1 MKSERIHEFWKL
13 HDLVCKE
20 GDCCACNACVDIC
33 PSNCIHFETDIY
45 GYSYAIINKD
55 KCVNCG
61 LCKKTCSQL
70 VDNDYFYPKICYA
83 AWSIDSNVR
92 FRSASGGIATEIY
105 RAVVEEGGAI
115 CGVKMDQQ
123 FRAIFSIEEDFGA
136 VENFQNSKYV
146 FSDTCEIYKKI
157 AEKLI
162 AKHQKIV
169 FIGLPC
175 QVAGLLRYIETL
187 RISTANLVTVDIVCH
202 GVTPTRYLQEHI
214 NKISKAQKTDATEV
228 YFRDPDERTDTFTF
242 SLKDGRKTFYK
253 KKVNRNDYYQIGYH
267 RGITYRNNCYNCKFA
282 RAERVGDITISDF
295 PFVGRYVP
303 AEYDSENVS
312 CVLVNTDKGQV
323 LLNSMQYSGRIFTEF
338 RPLEEALNFSRQL
351 QHPTKVPVERNKFL
365 EELKKSNDFD
375 SAMRKATYK
384 IVIKNEI
391 NHALKLDKIIT
402 TISEMI
408 PKDIKS
414 RIKGIIAKK

>member
-1 MKSERIHEFWKL
+1 M
-13 HDLVCKE
+13 
-20 GDCCACNACVDIC
+20 
-33 PSNCIHFETDIY
+33 
-45 GYSYAIINKD
+45 
-55 KCVNCG
+55 
-61 LCKKTCSQL
+61 
-70 VDNDYFYPKICYA
+70 
-83 AWSIDSNVR
+83 
-92 FRSASGGIATEIY
+92 
-105 RAVVEEGGAI
+105 
-115 CGVKMDQQ
+115 
-123 FRAIFSIEEDFGA
+123 
-136 VENFQNSKYV
+136 
-146 FSDTCEIYKKI
+146 
-157 AEKLI
+157 
-162 AKHQKIV
+162 
-169 FIGLPC
+169 
-175 QVAGLLRYIETL
+175 
-187 RISTANLVTVDIVCH
+187 
-202 GVTPTRYLQEHI
+202 
-214 NKISKAQKTDATEV
+214 
-228 YFRDPDERTDTFTF
+228 
-242 SLKDGRKTFYK
+242 KDGRKTFYK